1 MNKVTT
7 AQQRKIHALARE
19 LGMVDDL
26 LHEYVSMLT
35 EKQSLKDL
43 TVMEAVKVIDAMEG
57 KKGYA
62 AGDRISWRQER
73 YIECLMAQLEWVLE
87 DGKPDKKRLDGFVK
101 KQYGLDDS
109 RWMTRKTASRVI
121 EGLKALA
128 ARKRSETS
136 K

>member
-1 MNKVTT
+1 
-7 AQQRKIHALARE
+7 
-19 LGMVDDL
+19 
-26 LHEYVSMLT
+26 MLT